1 MESIIKDKVMD
12 HLISY
17 QLIKN
22 TQHGFMSN
30 LLEFL
35 KFVTEKLDSGHPLD
49 VIYLDF
55 SKAFDKVRWLRVI
68 EKFKSHSVTSKTL
81 TWIHNWLTK
90 PKQRTKVN
98 GEFSDW
104 YDVESRAPQ
113 GTILGQG
120 REFLVYTD
128 DLSTVS
134 ILIDIIR
141 KFVDDPKLGKNNLK
155 FWYAA
160 TLQSSLDKLVG
171 IIIHKTLKPST
182 VCRCCIKC

>member
-81 TWIHNWLTK
+81 T
-90 PKQRTKVN
+90 
-98 GEFSDW
+98 
-104 YDVESRAPQ
+104 
-113 GTILGQG
+113 
-120 REFLVYTD
+120 
-128 DLSTVS
+128 
-134 ILIDIIR
+134 
-141 KFVDDPKLGKNNLK
+141 
-155 FWYAA
+155 
-160 TLQSSLDKLVG
+160 
-171 IIIHKTLKPST
+171 
-182 VCRCCIKC
+182 

>member
-30 LLEFL
+30 LLEFF
-35 KFVTEKLDSGHPLD
+35 KFVTEKLDPLD

-81 TWIHNWLTK
+81 T
-90 PKQRTKVN
+90 
-98 GEFSDW
+98 
-104 YDVESRAPQ
+104 
-113 GTILGQG
+113 
-120 REFLVYTD
+120 
-128 DLSTVS
+128 
-134 ILIDIIR
+134 
-141 KFVDDPKLGKNNLK
+141 
-155 FWYAA
+155 
-160 TLQSSLDKLVG
+160 
-171 IIIHKTLKPST
+171 
-182 VCRCCIKC
+182 